1 MVVYETSIHILKANV
16 AIVKVLSLL
25 LLQNDKFSKHACLPL
40 NVCNFFLL
48 LWNITLVMTENF
60 LLLMN
65 TVKDIDGL

>member
-25 LLQNDKFSKHACLPL
+25 LPQNDKFSKHVCLPL

-65 TVKDIDGL
+65 TVTDIDGL